1 MPEHEELKLLQGLQ
15 LRLQLEGWGVAL
27 HLSTGASV
35 RSQVY
40 EYARRRY
47 LAFTRATHM
56 MGGIQ
61 CNTPPR
67 KTWHRHTRTQSAR
80 ALHSSHTSLIAH
92 LAGRSH
98 APTCKRPNHTHMILI
113 CRRTHPSHT
122 HTPTRTCPGVNGHTV
137 TPMAAGCRVS
147 PRDSAAT
154 LSPAAPRP
162 YAPCSGWPPP
172 GEV

>member
-1 MPEHEELKLLQGLQ
+1 MLLQGMA

-47 LAFTRATHM
+47 LAFMRATHTS
-56 MGGIQ
+56 GGTQ
-61 CNTPPR
+61 AHTTYAPPP
-67 KTWHRHTRTQSAR
+67 KAWHLHTRTQSAR
-80 ALHSSHTSLIAH
+80 PLHLSHTSLISH

-113 CRRTHPSHT
+113 CRRTHPSASHT

-162 YAPCSGWPPP
+162 YAPCSGWLPLC
-172 GEV
+172 EV